1 MSVFEPAESDWDDNQ
16 PNDNFQQ
23 NNQVNQDQNQE
34 QVNDTWSLH

>member
-23 NNQVNQDQNQE
+23 NNQVDQNQE
-34 QVNDTWSLH
+34 QVNETWSLP